1 MQTFAEKTENF
12 WELFSS
18 ERSKMIIAI
27 VIARSVGMCL
37 PLGRGD
43 IILVVGELVVSGCT
57 KGQKLKEY
65 HLVGQ

>member
-1 MQTFAEKTENF
+1 
-12 WELFSS
+12 
-18 ERSKMIIAI
+18 MIIAI

-43 IILVVGELVVSGCT
+43 IILVVGELVVSGGT

-65 HLVGQ
+65 HLAGQ